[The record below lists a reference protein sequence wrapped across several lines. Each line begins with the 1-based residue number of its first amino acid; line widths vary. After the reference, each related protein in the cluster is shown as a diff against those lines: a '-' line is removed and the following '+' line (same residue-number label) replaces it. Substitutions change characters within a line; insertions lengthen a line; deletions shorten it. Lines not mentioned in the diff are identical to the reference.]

1 MLTTKNHA
9 EWQYW
14 IDEPEFL
21 MAQCAVIKHRI
32 VHLRKLNASALLTK
46 CVLEHR
52 GLEEHVHVLKNFWY

>member
-21 MAQCAVIKHRI
+21 MAQCAVIKHKI
-32 VHLRKLNASALLTK
+32 VHQESEMLQF
-46 CVLEHR
+46 C
-52 GLEEHVHVLKNFWY
+52 